1 MSAFLWNRSVNLL
14 DPRPRRRDFL
24 AEANPPDEKEETEN
38 AIRLNQNLVMHQENA
53 SEREEFGNPVKRTDR
68 VRCRISSCV
77 TEVWSD

>member
-38 AIRLNQNLVMHQENA
+38 AIRLNQNLVIPIRRMHPKGRNSGTRSSVLTGFDA
-53 SEREEFGNPVKRTDR
+53 EFLHA
-68 VRCRISSCV
+68 
-77 TEVWSD
+77 